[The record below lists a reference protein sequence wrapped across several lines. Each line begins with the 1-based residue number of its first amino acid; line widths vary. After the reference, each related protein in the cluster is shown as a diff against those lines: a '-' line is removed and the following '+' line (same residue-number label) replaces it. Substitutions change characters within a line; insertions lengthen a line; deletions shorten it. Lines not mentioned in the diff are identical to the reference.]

1 MKNKRKQHTNWISV
15 ILITIFYDLFIQ
27 TNPSKDIAY
36 NQQWLIERLTAAG
49 KLRRNKVL
57 NIWYPIKFI
66 IVGLI
71 FAGIIVKVCS
81 SDLITTLLILLDVVI
96 VGMLIWSNR
105 NPK

>member
-1 MKNKRKQHTNWISV
+1 MKSKRKQHTNWISV
-15 ILITIFYDLFIQ
+15 ILITIFYDLF
-27 TNPSKDIAY
+27 NPSKDIAY
-36 NQQWLIERLTAAG
+36 NQQWLNERLTAVG

-71 FAGIIVKVCS
+71 FAGIIIKVCS
-81 SDLITTLLILLDVVI
+81 SDLIITLLILLDVIV
-96 VGMLIWSNR
+96 VGMLIWTNR